1 MTAARAA
8 ANRPVADHENER
20 THTMANTTK
29 VRTTFTP
36 DTVLEV
42 GDAEL
47 IDLKRQGLL
56 HSHEPLT
63 DDRYTALLGDSSL
76 ASPKR
81 WKDGDSESVA
91 PGQLAAPEV
100 ATDEKKK
107 G

>member
-1 MTAARAA
+1 MTATRAA

-20 THTMANTTK
+20 TRDMANTTK

-56 HSHEPLT
+56 HSHEPLS
-63 DDRYTALLGDSSL
+63 DELKAYFPKSA
-76 ASPKR
+76 ASQKP
-81 WKDGDSESVA
+81 WKDGKAETVD
-91 PGQLAAPEV
+91 PGQLSAPDV
-100 ATDEKKK
+100 ADTDKK

>member
-1 MTAARAA
+1 MTAARAS

-63 DDRYTALLGDSSL
+63 DDRYKALLGEGNIK
-76 ASPKR
+76 SPER
-81 WKDGDSESVA
+81 WKDGKAESVD

-100 ATDEKKK
+100 ATDDKK